1 MCLWLSPVL
10 HLLAPGARGPNTPPL
25 QTHPR
30 FVTGGF
36 DRFLR
41 VWDTETGQV
50 IQTVTNRKVRT
61 YIHTNVL
68 PCGDKPNQ
76 PHQHDDT

>member
-1 MCLWLSPVL
+1 MHACS
-10 HLLAPGARGPNTPPL
+10 
-25 QTHPR
+25 

-50 IQTVTNRKVRT
+50 VQTVTNRKVGSR
-61 YIHTNVL
+61 
-68 PCGDKPNQ
+68 
-76 PHQHDDT
+76 